1 MLKNGGCM
9 KKIVMGLLIMI
20 SILVEIQSSN
30 FSDLVKSGNA
40 NSTITFITDLLSQQQ
55 CQQITIDQN
64 TSILSCFC
72 YAADGGSY
80 NNEGGVNNVVNI
92 SSCVLSTIQNYQGNG
107 YIACST
113 QPIEQLTQIMTP
125 QQEAQN
131 ATNAA
136 FLAYENSGDG
146 KD

>member
-1 MLKNGGCM
+1 M
-9 KKIVMGLLIMI
+9 KKILMGLIMI

-40 NSTITFITDLLSQQQ
+40 NSTITFITDLLGQQQ
-55 CQQITIDQN
+55 CQEITIDPN

-72 YAADGGSY
+72 DAADGGSF

-92 SSCVLSTIQNYQGNG
+92 SLCVPSTIQNYQGNG

-113 QPIEQLTQIMTP
+113 QPLEQLTQIMTP
-125 QQEAQN
+125 QQARENTA
-131 ATNAA
+131 NAA
-136 FLAYENSGDG
+136 LLAYENSGDG